1 MNLVFFLC
9 FLLMLVGLYCVIT
22 RKNILKIVIG
32 LTIMEYAANLFIVL
46 IGFKSEAA
54 PPIITSLTQATAY
67 VDPIPQALILTSI
80 VIGLSILT
88 LNVALCI
95 RIFQK
100 YKTYNISEIN
110 KLKG

>member
-1 MNLVFFLC
+1 MNVFFLC
-9 FLLMLVGLYCVIT
+9 FVLMLIGLYCVIT

-46 IGFKSEAA
+46 IGFKSKGT
-54 PPIITSLTQATAY
+54 PPIITSLNESMIF

-88 LNVALCI
+88 LNIALCI